1 MKKQWIYIALAAL
14 LLPILIRGLWFYR
27 GTANRPE
34 IATPDFASFSAPQ
47 APVNVSETDE
57 EVQQFGGA
65 VLIDTAHSN
74 LFSMT
79 NIDSLM
85 SAIQARGGKIEM
97 ATDAF
102 SLQYQLKY
110 ASAFVTFS
118 PTVPYGIYEIEALK
132 NFAERGGKILAF
144 TEATNNT
151 IYVDYFSGAYT
162 ITSDANAANSLL
174 REFDITVNN
183 DYLYNT
189 QNNEGNFRNVFFD
202 EFGKSELTF
211 GLTQIALYGT
221 HSLETL
227 SGTILLQGAETN
239 LSSSNDA
246 HDPNQGGAVLSESGN
261 VVAFGDATFL
271 SSPYNTYTDN
281 AKLIS
286 NIADF
291 ALASKQTLT
300 LQNLPYLFTDE
311 TVSVY
316 LASDLSKD
324 TSLITALASLQ
335 TSLRLMNVEAE
346 FVDSIPS
353 SGDTIILSTFS
364 MDDKTQAIANKF
376 GIEFGFSI
384 TTTDFGE
391 VSGSGTGFI
400 LFDAT
405 SKGNT
410 LILLAGSQDDLI
422 ALMGVASLGNISTCL
437 SNEKMAVCSVGFGDS
452 FSDSF
457 FSDDFGFEEP
467 FLEGTPTPFIESTP
481 EATPTP

>member
-1 MKKQWIYIALAAL
+1 MKKQWIYIAITAL
-14 LLPILIRGLWFYR
+14 LLPILVRGLWFYR
-27 GTANRPE
+27 GFANRPE

-47 APVNVSETDE
+47 APVNAVETDE
-57 EVQQFGGA
+57 EVAQLSGT
-65 VLIDTAHSN
+65 VLIDVAHSN
-74 LFSMT
+74 LFSMA
-79 NIDSLM
+79 NIDSFT

-97 ATDAF
+97 VADAF
-102 SLQYQLKY
+102 SLEYQLKY

-118 PTVPYGIYEIEALK
+118 PTLPYGIFEIEALK
-132 NFAERGGKILAF
+132 NFAERGGKIIVF
-144 TEATNNT
+144 TDATNNT
-151 IYVDYFSGAYT
+151 IYVDYFSGAAT
-162 ITSDANAANSLL
+162 VTSDVNAANSLL
-174 REFDITVNN
+174 REFDITINN

-189 QNNEGNFRNVFFD
+189 ENSEGNFRNVFFD
-202 EFGKSELTF
+202 EFGKSEITF

-221 HSLETL
+221 HSLESL
-227 SGTILLQGAETN
+227 SGTMLLQGSDTN

-246 HDPNQGGAVLSESGN
+246 HDPNQGGAVLSENGN

-281 AKLIS
+281 TKLIS

-300 LQNLPYLFTDE
+300 LQNLPYLFNNE

-316 LASDLSKD
+316 LAEDLGKD

-335 TSLRLMNVEAE
+335 SSLRLMNVEAE

-353 SGDTIILSTFS
+353 SGDTIILSTFL
-364 MDDKTQAIANKF
+364 MDEKTQAIANKF
-376 GIEFGFSI
+376 GIEFDFNI

-391 VSGSGTGFI
+391 VSSSGTGLI
-400 LFDAT
+400 LLDAT
-405 SKGNT
+405 TKGNT
-410 LILLAGSQDDLI
+410 LILLANSQEDLI
-422 ALMGVASLGNISTCL
+422 ALMGVANVGNISTCL

-452 FSDSF
+452 FSDDF
-457 FSDDFGFEEP
+457 FSDDFSFEDPLFEE
-467 FLEGTPTPFIESTP
+467 TPIVDAEATP

>member
-1 MKKQWIYIALAAL
+1 MKKQLIYIALAAL

-27 GTANRPE
+27 GMANRPE

-47 APVNVSETDE
+47 APVNVSEVDE
-57 EVQQFGGA
+57 EIKQLGGT
-65 VLIDTAHSN
+65 VLIDSAHSN
-74 LFSMT
+74 LFSMAGI
-79 NIDSLM
+79 NSLI

-97 ATDAF
+97 VTDTF
-102 SLQYQLKY
+102 SLEYQLKY
-110 ASAFVTFS
+110 ASAFVSFS
-118 PTVPYGIYEIEALK
+118 PTSSFGIYEIKALK
-132 NFAERGGKILAF
+132 NFAERGGKILVF

-189 QNNEGNFRNVFFD
+189 ENNEGNFRNVFFD
-202 EFGKSELTF
+202 EFGKSEITF
-211 GLTQIALYGT
+211 GLSQIALYGT
-221 HSLETL
+221 HSIESP
-227 SGTILLQGAETN
+227 SGIILLQGAETN
-239 LSSSNDA
+239 LSSSTDA
-246 HDPNQGGAVLSESGN
+246 HDPNQGGAVLSQNGN
-261 VVAFGDATFL
+261 VAAFGDATFL

-300 LQNLPYLFTDE
+300 LQNLPFLFNDE
-311 TVSVY
+311 TVSIYV
-316 LASDLSKD
+316 ASDLTKD
-324 TSLITALASLQ
+324 TSLITALGSLQ
-335 TSLRLMNVEAE
+335 SSLRLMNVEPQ
-346 FVDSIPS
+346 FVDSIPA
-353 SGDTIILSTFS
+353 SGDTIILSTFLI
-364 MDDKTQAIANKF
+364 DDKTQAIANKF
-376 GIEFGFSI
+376 GIEFDSPI

-391 VSGSGTGFI
+391 VSGSGIGFI
-400 LFDAT
+400 LFDTT

-422 ALMGVASLGNISTCL
+422 ALLGVANLGNISTCL

-452 FSDSF
+452 F
-457 FSDDFGFEEP
+457 FEEP
-467 FLEGTPTPFIESTP
+467 VFEETPVDETLI
-481 EATPTP
+481 EATPTPTP

>member
-1 MKKQWIYIALAAL
+1 MKKQLIYIALAAL
-14 LLPILIRGLWFYR
+14 LLPILVRGLWFYR

-34 IATPDFASFSAPQ
+34 IATPDFASFSVPQ
-47 APVNVSETDE
+47 APVNVSEADE
-57 EVQQFGGA
+57 EIQQLGGT
-65 VLIDTAHSN
+65 VLIDSAHSN

-79 NIDSLM
+79 GIDSLT

-97 ATDAF
+97 VVDTF
-102 SLQYQLKY
+102 SLEYQLKY

-118 PTVPYGIYEIEALK
+118 PTTPFSIYEIVALK
-132 NFAERGGKILAF
+132 NFAKRGGKILVF

-162 ITSDANAANSLL
+162 ITSDVNAANTLL

-189 QNNEGNFRNVFFD
+189 QNSEGNFRNVFFD
-202 EFGKSELTF
+202 EFGKSEITF
-211 GLTQIALYGT
+211 GLSQIALYGT
-221 HSLETL
+221 HSVETL

-246 HDPNQGGAVLSESGN
+246 YDANQGGAVLSQNGN

-291 ALASKQTLT
+291 ALANKQTLT
-300 LQNLPYLFTDE
+300 LQNLPYLFYDE
-311 TVSVY
+311 TVNVY

-324 TSLITALASLQ
+324 TSLITALGSLQ
-335 TSLRLMNVEAE
+335 TSLRLMNVEPE

-353 SGDTIILSTFS
+353 SGDTIILSTFL
-364 MDDKTQAIANKF
+364 MDEKTQAIANKF

-391 VSGSGTGFI
+391 VSDSGTGFI

-422 ALMGVASLGNISTCL
+422 ALMSVASLGNISTCL
-437 SNEKMAVCSVGFGDS
+437 SNEKMAVCSLGFGDS
-452 FSDSF
+452 FSGDF
-457 FSDDFGFEEP
+457 FFEEP
-467 FLEGTPTPFIESTP
+467 TLEETPVDETLIEVTPTPTP
-481 EATPTP
+481 